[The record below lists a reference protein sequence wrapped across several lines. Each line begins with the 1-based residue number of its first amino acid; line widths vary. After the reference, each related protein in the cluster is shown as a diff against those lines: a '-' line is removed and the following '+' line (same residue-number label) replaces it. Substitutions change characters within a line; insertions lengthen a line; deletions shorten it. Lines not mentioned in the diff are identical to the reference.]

1 VLAQRLVRT
10 ICQKCKTPLQPDKT
24 LLDRLDLTEEAV
36 AGRPFYYGKGCSE
49 CHETGYRGRKS
60 LVEYMTVTEPIRELI
75 NERKP
80 TLIIR
85 AKAVERGM
93 RLLRDDGVRNVLDGY
108 TTAEEVL
115 RYT

>member
-1 VLAQRLVRT
+1 Q
-10 ICQKCKTPLQPDKT
+10 T
-24 LLDRLDLTEEAV
+24 LLDRLSLTAEAV
-36 AGRPFYYGKGCSE
+36 TDRPFYYGKGCSE

-60 LVEYMTVTEPIRELI
+60 LVEYMTVTDPIRELI

-80 TLIIR
+80 TLNIR
-85 AKAVERGM
+85 AKAVELGM
-93 RLLRDDGVRNVLDGY
+93 RLLRDDGVRNILDGY